1 MNIRL
6 VKALLTLSILV
17 IGITQVNGQ
26 SKEKPTWLTAY
37 FGHQEYDGDLGS
49 EMLEFNVGADWAG
62 GIGVSQYLNRYLD
75 IEFALIYGR
84 LDYKNFANPTDP
96 LIRLLQFEKNFLNIN
111 GLLKFRPLRNP
122 NPVQP
127 YISTGFGF
135 TPVWGS
141 VYRITSIQP
150 RELNEVPSSDKMAF
164 QIPLQVGTDIRI
176 TDNIVAT
183 ANATYNR
190 TFSDGIDGRGGSFDA
205 DGIDHDDF
213 MVYSVGIKIGINKT
227 KDSDGD
233 GINDRDDLCPNKYG
247 TSFWGCP
254 DSDGDGVEDNE
265 DACPN
270 EPGRAALNGCPDSD
284 GDGIINSKDKCP
296 NTAGIFENQGCP
308 NDSDGDGI
316 FDNED
321 ACPQRPGDRSNNGC
335 PPEDSDGDGIIN
347 EKDECPQK
355 AGVASNNGC
364 PEPEAK
370 ELDENIQRDLKN
382 IIESLQFEVSSSNI
396 DSSSLDELNRLA
408 EIMNE
413 DAELRLIIRG
423 HTDNTGDS
431 NANLELSIDRAN
443 AVKNFLVE
451 NGVAAERIAAFGYG
465 ETRPIASNE
474 TEEGREQNRRVEL
487 DLYYP
492 Q

>member
-1 MNIRL
+1 MKIRF
-6 VKALLTLSILV
+6 VKAFLTLSILV
-17 IGITQVNGQ
+17 VGITQVYGQ
-26 SKEKPTWLTAY
+26 SKDKPTWLNGY
-37 FGHQEYDGDLGS
+37 FGHQAYDGDLGN
-49 EMLEFNVGADWAG
+49 EMLEFNVGSEWAG

-75 IEFALIYGR
+75 LELAFIYGK
-84 LDYKNFANPTDP
+84 LDFKSFGPPDGYQKN
-96 LIRLLQFEKNFLNIN
+96 RVQFNKNFLNVN
-111 GLLKFRPLRNP
+111 ALLKFRPLRSP
-122 NPVQP
+122 SAVQP
-127 YISTGFGF
+127 YVGTGFGF

-141 VYRITSIQP
+141 VSIITSIEP
-150 RELNEVPSSDKMAF
+150 RELFEVPSSDKMAF
-164 QIPLQVGTDIRI
+164 QIPVQVGADIRI
-176 TDNIVAT
+176 SDNVSAT

-190 TFSDGIDGRGGSFDA
+190 TFSDGIDGRGGDFDV

-213 MVYSVGIKIGINKT
+213 IVYSVGIKIGINRS

-254 DSDGDGVEDNE
+254 DTDGDGVEDNE

-284 GDGIINSKDKCP
+284 GDGIINSRDECP

-321 ACPQRPGDRSNNGC
+321 ACPKRPGDRSNNGC

-347 EKDECPQK
+347 EKDKCPQK
-355 AGVASNNGC
+355 AGVATNNGC
-364 PEPEAK
+364 PEPEAR
-370 ELDENIQRDLKN
+370 ELEENIKQELEN
-382 IIESLQFEVSSSNI
+382 IIESLQFEVNSSNI
-396 DSSSLDELNRLA
+396 DQSSLDELDRLA
-408 EIMNE
+408 QIMK
-413 DAELRLIIRG
+413 DDTELRLIIRG
-423 HTDNTGDS
+423 HTDNTGNSSD
-431 NANLELSIDRAN
+431 NLELSIDRAN
-443 AVKNFLVE
+443 AVKEFLVK
-451 NGVAAERIAAFGYG
+451 NGVQADRIAAFGYG